1 VIPDTDRA
9 VLDGGIEMI
18 ASDSTANYF
27 VVSGIAQ
34 CYSSLVR
41 LPLPHPAT
49 YFVYVLLRKEK
60 GENHDE
66 LFPTSNSAGG
76 R

>member
-1 VIPDTDRA
+1 MIAVTDRA
-9 VLDGGIEMI
+9 VLEGGKGII

-34 CYSSLVR
+34 CYSPSVR
-41 LPLPHPAT
+41 LSLPHPAT

-66 LFPTSNSAGG
+66 VFPTSNSAGG